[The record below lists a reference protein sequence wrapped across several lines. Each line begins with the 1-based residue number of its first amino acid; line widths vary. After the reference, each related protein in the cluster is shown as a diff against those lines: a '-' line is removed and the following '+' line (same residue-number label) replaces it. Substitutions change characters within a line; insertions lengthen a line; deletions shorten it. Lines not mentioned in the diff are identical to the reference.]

1 MKEWGMERR
10 RFLLGVGA
18 LGSTA
23 LLPWPAGASLS
34 APVRR
39 LSLYNLHS
47 GEKVTAS
54 FWEQGR
60 YLDEG
65 LGAFSRL
72 MRDLRRDE
80 AFPIDPKLFDQLFLL
95 QHRLGRQGEIQVI
108 SGYRSPQTNALLRR
122 QGKGVAKQSYHML
135 GQAIDLRLPGV
146 PLAELDRAARQ
157 LGVGGVGYYP
167 KSDFVHLDTG
177 PVRNWG

>member
-1 MKEWGMERR
+1 MRECGTERR
-10 RFLLGVGA
+10 RFLLGLGA
-18 LGSTA
+18 LGAAA
-23 LLPWPAGASLS
+23 LLPLPAGASLS

-47 GEKVTAS
+47 GEKVTAT

-65 LGAFSRL
+65 LGSFSRL

-80 AFPIDPKLFDQLFLL
+80 AFPIDPRLFDQLFLL
-95 QHRLGRQGEIQVI
+95 QQRLGRQGEIQVI
-108 SGYRSPQTNALLRR
+108 SGYRSPRTNALLHR
-122 QGKGVAKQSYHML
+122 QGKGVAKKSYHML

-146 PLAELDRAARQ
+146 PLAELNRAARQ
-157 LGVGGVGYYP
+157 LGAGGVGYYP
-167 KSDFVHLDTG
+167 GSDFVHLDTG
-177 PVRNWG
+177 PVRSWG